1 MRRLISALDGLM
13 VAGLGVFML
22 ALIYSGTYALFMN
35 PRFQILT
42 GATGA
47 ALCLAG
53 LVFALAP
60 AGRPDP
66 LRTIAFGLLSVLLLA
81 SVSAPS
87 KYPPVVALSPPAATV
102 EAVSPTLTHAGTTYL
117 KMNPARLV
125 FQLTASG
132 IPAGDIVSR
141 GIVKR
146 GPQLD
151 REGLF
156 ALFRVNM
163 VCCLADAVA
172 IGVLVKP
179 ESGDLPPEG
188 GWVTVYGAVER
199 LAEPAG
205 VAEVGGVEAAPY
217 AVLYDGALLRATM
230 VRPIAPPAFPYV
242 FELPPSG
249 GKPPRLSGEED
260 DY

>member
-35 PRFQILT
+35 PRFQMLT

-66 LRTIAFGLLSVLLLA
+66 FRTTAFGLLSALLLLC
-81 SVSAPS
+81 VSTPS
-87 KYPPVVALSPPAATV
+87 NYPPVVALAPPAVTR
-102 EAVSPTLTHAGTTYL
+102 EAVSPTLTYAGKPYL

-125 FQLTASG
+125 FQLMDSQTPSA
-132 IPAGDIVSR
+132 DIVTR

-146 GPQLD
+146 SPQLD
-151 REGLF
+151 RAGLF

-172 IGVLVKP
+172 IGVMVKP
-179 ESGDLPPEG
+179 ESGEIPPEG
-188 GWVTVYGAVER
+188 RWVTVYGAVER
-199 LAEPAG
+199 LAEPG
-205 VAEVGGVEAAPY
+205 SVTDVGGVEAAPY
-217 AVLYDGALLRATM
+217 AVLYDGALLRAAII
-230 VRPIAPPAFPYV
+230 RPAAPPAFPYV

>member
-1 MRRLISALDGLM
+1 M
-13 VAGLGVFML
+13 VTGLGVFML
-22 ALIYSGTYALFMN
+22 ALIQTGTYGLFMN
-35 PRFQILT
+35 PRFQLLT
-42 GATGA
+42 GAAGA

-53 LVFALAP
+53 LVFALTP

-66 LRTIAFGLLSVLLLA
+66 LRTIAFGLLSALLIA
-81 SVSAPS
+81 AVSAPS
-87 KYPPVVALSPPAATV
+87 NYPPAIALSPPTV
-102 EAVSPTLTHAGTTYL
+102 TGEAVSPTLTHAGKPYL

-125 FQLTASG
+125 FQLMASET
-132 IPAGDIVSR
+132 PSEEIVSR

-146 GPQLD
+146 SPQLD
-151 REGLF
+151 SAGLF

-172 IGVLVKP
+172 IGVMVKP
-179 ESGDLPPEG
+179 ESGELPPDG

-199 LAEPAG
+199 LATPTS
-205 VAEVGGVEAAPY
+205 VTDVGGVEAAPY
-217 AVLYDGALLRATM
+217 AVLFDGALLRAAII
-230 VRPIAPPAFPYV
+230 RPIAPPAFPYV